1 MAQAYFLVMA
11 LGVPL
16 LLLILAIVAGASYRG
31 SYATLLD
38 WRPTRSPQREA
49 ELQHDDVDQMLAALN
64 RYRRR
69 RGAPEVT
76 TGSSNCRSSNSR
88 KRSKSFICIRNASHK
103 GSTHSPRKSFE
114 ERTLPEFGTLPRA
127 RRRAGC
133 CAPGAPRAPA

>member
-69 RGAPEVT
+69 RGAPE
-76 TGSSNCRSSNSR
+76 RSLEEAAR
-88 KRSKSFICIRNASHK
+88 ASWA
-103 GSTHSPRKSFE
+103 STLGMDTFA
-114 ERTLPEFGTLPRA
+114 RTDDG
-127 RRRAGC
+127 
-133 CAPGAPRAPA
+133 